1 MGVDIIQIFPLT
13 TRFDIKDRE
22 FTGKVLE
29 IVNGDALMVKVGKVV
44 RKIHLASIRL
54 DTKRFSV
61 IQGLKILK
69 SSFLCKVFWCF

>member
-1 MGVDIIQIFPLT
+1 MGVDIIQMSPAWPQDNWFN
-13 TRFDIKDRE
+13 IKDRE

-54 DTKRFSV
+54 DTEILV
-61 IQGLKILK
+61 IQGLRIFK
-69 SSFLCKVFWCF
+69 SSLDF

>member
-54 DTKRFSV
+54 DTE
-61 IQGLKILK
+61 ILRYSGVK
-69 SSFLCKVFWCF
+69 DFKK